1 MPIRRPGGADAP
13 MRPHGTAEVTDMDRQ
28 KIRIEQ
34 HGGLG
39 LLWFAGWLF
48 SIGYLDLSFWRGLL
62 ALVLWPYFVGA
73 NLAA

>member
-1 MPIRRPGGADAP
+1 MAKD
-13 MRPHGTAEVTDMDRQ
+13 

-48 SIGYLDLSFWRGLL
+48 TIGYLDLSFWRGVL
-62 ALVLWPYFVGA
+62 AIVLWPYYVGTD
-73 NLAA
+73 LAALDLTTSGPGDG